1 MSAPGF
7 LLADEA
13 NHKLIEY
20 LLEAFNNIIR
30 FQFSGKDTKILVCIV
45 LTCILDNPHFIYA
58 LLRHSQK
65 FKRLTDFNLNS
76 ALNERPAKDS
86 SREEE
91 GISEKAKGKL
101 PENSASFSSSSS
113 PSPSSQENLTH
124 FSGGKNGFVPSNE
137 WVSEYVKLLEDSK
150 LIIII
155 GK

>member
-1 MSAPGF
+1 MF
-7 LLADEA
+7 
-13 NHKLIEY
+13 
-20 LLEAFNNIIR
+20 
-30 FQFSGKDTKILVCIV
+30 V

-65 FKRLTDFNLNS
+65 FKRLADFNLNS
-76 ALNERPAKDS
+76 ALNERPAKDG

-101 PENSASFSSSSS
+101 PENSASLSSSSS

-137 WVSEYVKLLEDSK
+137 WVSEHVKIVENSK
-150 LIIII
+150 LIVII
-155 GK
+155 GKQLAFSSAFGYSCHFDNLFETSFGEIGFNK